1 MNSLPTKCKKTTVF
15 PYSILAS
22 DIFSC
27 LDFLRRLENL
37 SYLERS
43 HPAGPQGC
51 NSAVSKTSDGAGN
64 TPALSLR

>member
-22 DIFSC
+22 DIFFLPRLSEKTGKLELLGKEPSC
-27 LDFLRRLENL
+27 W
-37 SYLERS
+37 SQS
-43 HPAGPQGC
+43 C
-51 NSAVSKTSDGAGN
+51 NSAVSKKCDGAGN